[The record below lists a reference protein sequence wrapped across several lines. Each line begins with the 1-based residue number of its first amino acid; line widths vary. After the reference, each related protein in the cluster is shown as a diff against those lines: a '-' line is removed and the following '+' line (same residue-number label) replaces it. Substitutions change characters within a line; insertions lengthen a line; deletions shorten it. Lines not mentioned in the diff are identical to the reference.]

1 MILPIKTR
9 EINDQIGQIN
19 NEILKKEI
27 EKDLPNKNIARNLFI
42 SATSTSVQKQKDST
56 GRMQVVGNEVRTQSQ
71 INPNLN

>member
-9 EINDQIGQIN
+9 EINDQIGRIN

-56 GRMQVVGNEVRTQSQ
+56 SRMQVVGNEVRTQSQ